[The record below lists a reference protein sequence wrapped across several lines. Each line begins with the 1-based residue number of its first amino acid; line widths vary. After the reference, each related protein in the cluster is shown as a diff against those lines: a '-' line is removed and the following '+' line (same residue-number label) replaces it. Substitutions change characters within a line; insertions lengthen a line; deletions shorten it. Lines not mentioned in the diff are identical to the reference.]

1 MDYLYL
7 VLMEVEII
15 NRILLLCAHFTA
27 LMTVPTY
34 LGLNEHPCKWKIIG
48 IYMYDYMGSKDF
60 DSREI
65 YLIAKIGS
73 QIKSI
78 CKQKYSVSKLNN

>member
-1 MDYLYL
+1 
-7 VLMEVEII
+7 
-15 NRILLLCAHFTA
+15 
-27 LMTVPTY
+27 
-34 LGLNEHPCKWKIIG
+34 
-48 IYMYDYMGSKDF
+48 MYDYMGSKDF